1 MFALQAGGNA
11 VGKMLLLLS
20 LVLVLTDRVAAQS
33 PRGIDS
39 VGSRR
44 VTMLSGDSGAQSPA
58 FTPPPTRRCCSKKG
72 ALIGA
77 AIGAGLGLA
86 TALLCDGSDCM
97 SGTVKA
103 MAILAGVG
111 ATIGAMT
118 RHPSWQGPR
127 QSERIKP
134 SIAVAP
140 VVLRSTYGG
149 AVSVRF

>member
-1 MFALQAGGNA
+1 M
-11 VGKMLLLLS
+11 GKMLLLLS
-20 LVLVLTDRVAAQS
+20 LVLVLTDRAEGQS
-33 PRGIDS
+33 PGGIDA
-39 VGSRR
+39 VATRPLT
-44 VTMLSGDSGAQSPA
+44 VLIGDSGAQAPV
-58 FTPPPTRRCCSKKG
+58 FTAQPTRRCCSKKG

-97 SGTVKA
+97 SGTAKA

-111 ATIGAMT
+111 AAIGAMT

-134 SIAVAP
+134 SIVVAP